1 MNGAFGGINP
11 IIDKS
16 MKQTFTLRFGVIA
29 ALIFIAALSRMIPH
43 PYNFTPLMAISLF
56 GAAHFSNK
64 WQALMI
70 PLLATWLS
78 DLFIN
83 NVLYQSSEFVWFY
96 EGFYWQYSTYFLTTV
111 LGLFLLKKI
120 NVSRVLGSSLIAALL
135 FFAVSNF
142 GVWAGSTTY
151 PHTMTG
157 LIACYAAGIP
167 FFGGTLLG
175 NLFYCGALF
184 GVFHVLQHRWDA
196 INLPLQ
202 SN

>member
-1 MNGAFGGINP
+1 VFFLNFTAILSFEPTFGAFGGINP

-16 MKQTFTLRFGVIA
+16 MKQTITLRFGIIA
-29 ALIFIAALSRMIPH
+29 LLIIIAALSRMLPH

-64 WQALMI
+64 WQALLI

-83 NVLYQSSEFVWFY
+83 NVLYQSSEFVWVY

-142 GVWAGSTTY
+142 GVWLDQLLTLTT
-151 PHTMTG
+151 
-157 LIACYAAGIP
+157 
-167 FFGGTLLG
+167 
-175 NLFYCGALF
+175 
-184 GVFHVLQHRWDA
+184 
-196 INLPLQ
+196 
-202 SN
+202 

>member
-1 MNGAFGGINP
+1 
-11 IIDKS
+11 
-16 MKQTFTLRFGVIA
+16 MKQTITLRFGIIA
-29 ALIFIAALSRMIPH
+29 LLIIIAALSRMLPH

-64 WQALMI
+64 WQALLI

-83 NVLYQSSEFVWFY
+83 NVIYQSPHFIWFY
-96 EGFYWQYSTYFLTTV
+96 EGFYWQYSTYFMAIIIGFFMLNKVT
-111 LGLFLLKKI
+111 
-120 NVSRVLGSSLIAALL
+120 VSRVVGSSLLTACL

-142 GVWAGSTTY
+142 GVWIGSPMY
-151 PHTMTG
+151 SQDVNG
-157 LIACYAAGIP
+157 LLACYTAGIP

-175 NLFYCGALF
+175 NLFFCGALF

-196 INLPLQ
+196 IKLPLQ
-202 SN
+202 PN